1 MNNSINPNFN
11 GNLKI
16 KLSNLNSKLFE
27 DILFNLSFSEEKI
40 QINPSSIGLKKIGR
54 IFFSDIKYIENNGDL
69 FLESI
74 MKLEIDDQ
82 KQFFR
87 KFQIPKKGRI
97 NLSKISFIL
106 KKSIG
111 DNFYFIS
118 DFGFNTEINKSLD
131 TQNIYEM
138 EDKKFENLHK
148 LSKIIRAEFN

>member
-1 MNNSINPNFN
+1 MLLDQLFLYLYNLNDSIHPNFN
-11 GNLKI
+11 GNLNI
-16 KLSNLNSKLFE
+16 KFKNLNSKLFE
-27 DILFNLSFSEEKI
+27 DIFFNLKFSEEKI
-40 QINPSSIGLKKIGR
+40 KINPSSIGLKKIGR
-54 IFFSDIKYIENNGDL
+54 IFFSDIKYVENNGDL

-74 MKLEIDDQ
+74 MILEIDDQ

-118 DFGFNTEINKSLD
+118 DINFNTEIDKYSD
-131 TQNIYEM
+131 TQSIYEM
-138 EDKKFENLHK
+138 EEKK
-148 LSKIIRAEFN
+148 